1 MSTHLFL
8 IILSL
13 SHQTRPKLH
22 TPTGT
27 VASPEIGQKRLTT
40 VNVWILSAR
49 FLIMRWG
56 QYNSITPS
64 SHPHLPFRARPRTR
78 RFWPISTFTSRLS
91 VSHSFSSLSE
101 FSLSSKLPLRSSIP
115 SSNPELSS
123 SRSLACDRIRIHR
136 NFMVS
141 LVLLYLTTIGNRK
154 YSASP
159 YHHLINLFLMDCHH
173 S

>member
-1 MSTHLFL
+1 MSR
-8 IILSL
+8 
-13 SHQTRPKLH
+13 QTRPKLR

-49 FLIMRWG
+49 FLIMRWVK
-56 QYNSITPS
+56 YNSITAS
-64 SHPHLPFRARPRTR
+64 SHPPLTFRARPRTR
-78 RFWPISTFTSRLS
+78 RFWPISTFISQLS
-91 VSHSFSSLSE
+91 VWHSFSSLSE

-115 SSNPELSS
+115 SNPELSS
-123 SRSLACDRIRIHR
+123 CRSLACDRIRIHR

-141 LVLLYLTTIGNRK
+141 LVLLYLTTIGSRK

-159 YHHLINLFLMDCHH
+159 YDQHFYFIFFRWFEIF
-173 S
+173 